1 MKGNAVATKRL
12 DGKVAVIT
20 GSGRKKGL
28 GEAIARKLAL
38 EGCKV
43 VLSDIGTARDA
54 ATSAEHVGELSE
66 MEQIAAELRA
76 LGAEITMK
84 ACDVRVPAEVEAL
97 ADHAVSTFGSLDIW
111 VNNAGI
117 GYIMKPLLEVTEA
130 DWDAVLDV
138 NLKGCFLGLQSAAR
152 RMIAAG
158 KGGRIINIASQA
170 AKSGFPHAQAYTSS
184 KHGLVGLARSAA
196 VELGPHG
203 ITVNNVC
210 PNHVT
215 TGLGAWQNE
224 YFSKVVGAAN
234 VEEYLKAM
242 ANRIPLRRPGLP
254 EDTANAVAWL
264 CTDEAAYITAE
275 SMNVSGGEE
284 PH

>member
-1 MKGNAVATKRL
+1 MARL
-12 DGKVAVIT
+12 DGKTAVIT
-20 GSGRKKGL
+20 GSGRRKGL
-28 GEAIARKLAL
+28 GEAIARRLAE
-38 EGCKV
+38 EGANIV
-43 VLSDIGTARDA
+43 ISDIGESRDA
-54 ATSAEHVGELSE
+54 ATGSEHIGTTDEMESISAEMREL
-66 MEQIAAELRA
+66 
-76 LGAEITMK
+76 GVK
-84 ACDVRVPAEVEAL
+84 ASTKTCDVRSLEEVRAL
-97 ADHAVSTFGSLDIW
+97 AQHAVDTHGSLDVW

-117 GYIMKPLLEVTEA
+117 GYIMKPLLDVTED
-130 DWDAVLDV
+130 DWRAVIDV
-138 NLKGCFLGLQSAAR
+138 NLTGAFFGVKAAAEK
-152 RMIAAG
+152 MVAQA

-196 VELGPHG
+196 VELGSHG

-224 YFSKVVGAAN
+224 YFAKVVGADS
-234 VEEYLKAM
+234 VEDYLKAM
-242 ANRIPLRRPGLP
+242 AARIPMGRPGLP

-264 CTDEAAYITAE
+264 CSDEAQYITAE

>member
-1 MKGNAVATKRL
+1 MAAQRL
-12 DGKVAVIT
+12 AGKVAVIT
-20 GSGRKKGL
+20 GSGRKQGL
-28 GEAIARKLAL
+28 GEAIAKKLAA
-38 EGCKV
+38 EGAKI
-43 VLSDIGTARDA
+43 VLSDIGRARDA
-54 ATSAEHVGELSE
+54 ATAAAHVGELSE
-66 MEQIAAELRA
+66 MEQIAAEIA
-76 LGAEITMK
+76 ATGAEVSLC
-84 ACDVRVPAEVEAL
+84 ACDVRIPAEVEAL
-97 ADHAVSTFGSLDIW
+97 ADHAVKTFGGLDIW

-138 NLKGCFLGLQSAAR
+138 NLKGCFLGIQSAAR

-158 KGGRIINIASQA
+158 KGGRIVNVASQA
-170 AKSGFPHAQAYTSS
+170 AKSGFPHAQAYTAS

-224 YFSKVVGAAN
+224 YFAKVVGAAN
-234 VEEYLKAM
+234 VDEYLAAM
-242 ANRIPLRRPGLP
+242 AARIPLRRPGLP

-264 CTDEAAYITAE
+264 CTDEARYITAE

>member
-1 MKGNAVATKRL
+1 MSAGAASGKPLA
-12 DGKVAVIT
+12 GKVAVVT

-28 GEAIARKLAL
+28 GEAIAKRLAAD
-38 EGCKV
+38 GAKV
-43 VLSDIGTARDA
+43 VLSDIGKARDA
-54 ATSAEHVGELSE
+54 ATAAEHVGEMSE
-66 MEQIAAELRA
+66 MQQIAAEIQA
-76 LGAEITMK
+76 AGGEVSMC

-97 ADHAVSTFGSLDIW
+97 ADHAVKTFGSLDIW

-117 GYIMKPLLEVTEA
+117 GYIMKPLLDVTEA

-138 NLKGCFLGLQSAAR
+138 NLKGAFLGLQSAAR
-152 RMIAAG
+152 RMIAQG
-158 KGGRIINIASQA
+158 KGGRIVNIASQA

-254 EDTANAVAWL
+254 EDTAKAVAWL
-264 CTDEAAYITAE
+264 CTDEASYITAE